1 MTITFTYLPS
11 APWIRYLP
19 FEHSFAS
26 LKAASFAKA
35 ADTLNLPRSSVS
47 KLVQDLEAH
56 FGTKLVEPTTRSVTM
71 TTESVAHR
79 ERGSNSLRSSYK
91 VPQCWL
97 KIGENWVG
105 TVNPFLAGN
114 EVE

>member
-11 APWIRYLP
+11 ALWIRYLP

-35 ADTLNLPRSSVS
+35 VDTLNLHRSSVS
-47 KLVQDLEAH
+47 KLVQNFEAH
-56 FGTKLVEPTTRSVTM
+56 LGTKLVERTTPWVTM
-71 TTESVAHR
+71 TTEGVAYHD
-79 ERGSNSLRSSYK
+79 RGSISLRSSYK

-105 TVNPFLAGN
+105 TVNPFLVGT